1 MSDSID
7 TSAILKSQD
16 CKTFSNTSLI
26 VIFLIIL
33 SVLGLI
39 YYFYKNMTS
48 KIDDKIDSVI
58 KDINKILEKPITE
71 MNLDDFNNL
80 NKKNYE
86 LLTLINTG
94 KALFPQY
101 FSGYENILNM
111 KTTIPS
117 TFYFETA
124 VETQLK
130 DLQTLRLENINNI
143 LEKYKL
149 VEKNIK
155 DKISNLQNENKTL
168 SEYKNIMEIENKKSQ
183 DEYKKIENEF
193 KKSQDEYKKIEN
205 EFKDLSKDKKELFN
219 KLNDAE
225 KILNKSVLISNTII
239 NDPRKKLIFELINN
253 NISILLNFIK
263 DKICP
268 SFINP
273 IFQDEKNRF
282 SKQIDEFNNNIQ
294 LRNEEKRR
302 LENELNKMT
311 SNIILYFI
319 MLSKS
324 NNINIPSTFYVEN
337 LAIGG
342 GGFGGGSLPIGGDG
356 FGGGSLP
363 IGGDGFGT
371 IGRDGL
377 PIGGGSVYSPV
388 GGAGIG
394 VGGFGTVGVGGL
406 PIGGGSVYSPV
417 GGAGIGVGGFG
428 TVGVGGLPIGGGSV
442 YSPELLELQSSP
454 LKNEIKQN
462 EQIEIY
468 NYMNNIS
475 LDISN
480 YLLNLKNID
489 EIVINNL
496 QYNIKKLKIDCPDIK
511 FPDVG
516 IKLKIINTNTL
527 TDSDMNYLTDTIFN
541 FGKDIIKILMNS
553 QSGIGSTPQ
562 GSKILAEMSN
572 MLMKENIKYQIQ
584 KFIND
589 IYVKK
594 SDNTAIITYESP
606 YEFIINN
613 QNCNLNEN
621 TYIRLFSYN
630 ILSRVISELFKFL
643 YEQYSSITDVY
654 INEPKSIQKSE
665 NYQTNDE
672 YDVNM
677 EQNAQ
682 QYGVKQQ
689 YNNSLGFGSLLQQMN
704 IDFDNIILENKELTN
719 QITSIMLFYIDK
731 ILPGAKFDIDFGW
744 KLPSNYT
751 INKRNT
757 LKIMEHYYDMLC
769 GNQNKLKLYSNT
781 LTNLLIDITDID
793 FS

>member
-58 KDINKILEKPITE
+58 KDINKILEKPLTE

-94 KALFPQY
+94 KTLFPQY
-101 FSGYENILNM
+101 FSGYENILSK

-117 TFYFETA
+117 QFYFKTEIETK
-124 VETQLK
+124 LK
-130 DLQTLRLENINNI
+130 DLETLRLENINNI

-155 DKISNLQNENKTL
+155 DKLTNLQNENKTL
-168 SEYKNIMEIENKKSQ
+168 NEYKNNIENENKKFQ
-183 DEYKKIENEF
+183 DEYKKIEIENKTLNEYKNNMEIQN

-205 EFKDLSKDKKELFN
+205 EFKDLSKDKKELFD

-253 NISILLNFIK
+253 NIYILLNFIK

-268 SFINP
+268 SLINP
-273 IFQDEKNRF
+273 VFQNEKDRISN
-282 SKQIDEFNNNIQ
+282 QIDKLNNNIK
-294 LRNEEKRR
+294 LKDEEKKN

-311 SNIILYFI
+311 SDIILYFI
-319 MLSKS
+319 LLSKS
-324 NNINIPSTFYVEN
+324 NNINIPSTFYVED
-337 LAIGG
+337 LGIGINVTRTSVSSPVG
-342 GGFGGGSLPIGGDG
+342 GGFGTNVPRTAIYTPGAGGDG
-356 FGGGSLP
+356 
-363 IGGDGFGT
+363 IGGLVPEF
-371 IGRDGL
+371 IGSMGV
-377 PIGGGSVYSPV
+377 PINNQTKSFAVGAGVVPEFIGGMAV
-388 GGAGIG
+388 
-394 VGGFGTVGVGGL
+394 
-406 PIGGGSVYSPV
+406 PINNESN
-417 GGAGIGVGGFG
+417 I
-428 TVGVGGLPIGGGSV
+428 
-442 YSPELLELQSSP
+442 LLELQSSP

-462 EQIEIY
+462 EQIEIS

-496 QYNIKKLKIDCPDIK
+496 EYNIKKLKIDCPNIK

-527 TDSDMNYLTDTIFN
+527 TESDMKYLTDTMFN

-553 QSGIGSTPQ
+553 KSGIGSTPQ
-562 GSKILAEMSN
+562 GSKILDEMSN
-572 MLMKENIKYQIQ
+572 MLMKENIKMAIQ
-584 KFIND
+584 QFIKD
-589 IYVKK
+589 IYITKK
-594 SDNTAIITYESP
+594 SNNTALITYESP
-606 YEFIINN
+606 SEFIINN
-613 QNCNLNEN
+613 QNCNLKEN

-630 ILSRVISELFKFL
+630 LLSTFISKLFEFL
-643 YEQYSSITDVY
+643 YKRYSSTTDVY
-654 INEPKSIQKSE
+654 INQPNSIQKSE
-665 NYQTNDE
+665 NYQMKEEYNVNTEQIPDE
-672 YDVNM
+672 YAVRVVSNDSLN
-677 EQNAQ
+677 NFDYLIQ
-682 QYGVKQQ
+682 QI
-689 YNNSLGFGSLLQQMN
+689 NINS
-704 IDFDNIILENKELTN
+704 DNIILENKELTN

-731 ILPGAKFDIDFGW
+731 ILPGAKFDINSGW
-744 KLPSNYT
+744 ILPSNYT
-751 INKRNT
+751 INKKNT
-757 LKIMEHYYDMLC
+757 LKIMDHYYDMLC

>member
-58 KDINKILEKPITE
+58 KDINKILEKPLTE

-94 KALFPQY
+94 KTLFPQY
-101 FSGYENILNM
+101 FSGYENILSK

-117 TFYFETA
+117 QFYFKTEIETK
-124 VETQLK
+124 LK
-130 DLQTLRLENINNI
+130 DLETLRLENINNI

-155 DKISNLQNENKTL
+155 DKLTNLQNENKTL
-168 SEYKNIMEIENKKSQ
+168 NEYKNNMEIQN
-183 DEYKKIENEF
+183 

-205 EFKDLSKDKKELFN
+205 EFKDLSKDKKELFD

-253 NISILLNFIK
+253 NIYILLNFIK

-268 SFINP
+268 SLINP
-273 IFQDEKNRF
+273 VFQNEKDRISN
-282 SKQIDEFNNNIQ
+282 QIDKLNNNIK
-294 LRNEEKRR
+294 LKDEEKKN

-311 SNIILYFI
+311 SDIILYFI
-319 MLSKS
+319 LLSKS
-324 NNINIPSTFYVEN
+324 NNINIPSTFYVED
-337 LAIGG
+337 LGIGINVTRTSVSSPVG
-342 GGFGGGSLPIGGDG
+342 GGFGTNVPRTAIYTPGAGGDG
-356 FGGGSLP
+356 
-363 IGGDGFGT
+363 IGGLVPEF
-371 IGRDGL
+371 IGSMGV
-377 PIGGGSVYSPV
+377 PINNQTKSFAVGAGVVPEFIGGMAV
-388 GGAGIG
+388 
-394 VGGFGTVGVGGL
+394 
-406 PIGGGSVYSPV
+406 PINNESN
-417 GGAGIGVGGFG
+417 I
-428 TVGVGGLPIGGGSV
+428 
-442 YSPELLELQSSP
+442 LLELQSSP

-462 EQIEIY
+462 EQIEIS

-496 QYNIKKLKIDCPDIK
+496 EYNIKKLKIDCPNIK

-527 TDSDMNYLTDTIFN
+527 TESDMKYLTDTMFN

-553 QSGIGSTPQ
+553 KSGIGSTPQ
-562 GSKILAEMSN
+562 GSKILDEMSN
-572 MLMKENIKYQIQ
+572 MLMKENIKMAIQ
-584 KFIND
+584 QFIKD
-589 IYVKK
+589 IYITKK
-594 SDNTAIITYESP
+594 SNNTALITYESP
-606 YEFIINN
+606 SEFIINN
-613 QNCNLNEN
+613 QNCNLKEN

-630 ILSRVISELFKFL
+630 LLSTFISKLFEFL
-643 YEQYSSITDVY
+643 YKRYSSTTDVY
-654 INEPKSIQKSE
+654 INQPNSIQKSE
-665 NYQTNDE
+665 NYQMKEEYNVNTEQIPDE
-672 YDVNM
+672 YAVRVVSNDSLN
-677 EQNAQ
+677 NFDYLIQ
-682 QYGVKQQ
+682 QI
-689 YNNSLGFGSLLQQMN
+689 NINS
-704 IDFDNIILENKELTN
+704 DNIILENKELTN

-731 ILPGAKFDIDFGW
+731 ILPGAKFDINSGW
-744 KLPSNYT
+744 ILPSNYT
-751 INKRNT
+751 INKKNT
-757 LKIMEHYYDMLC
+757 LKIMDHYYDMLC